1 MGLMCWLEGESNL
14 MLQMVFGQPWEGHF
28 SLKKKECMKLF
39 WGFGFIYKL
48 WMMFFL
54 KQKQQMFIQV
64 ASFFGDSSWEFLSLS
79 ELRRGK
85 RSEKRSKRQVVG
97 GFTGWCC
104 ERRRELAI

>member
-1 MGLMCWLEGESNL
+1 MGSTLGRA
-14 MLQMVFGQPWEGHF
+14 F
-28 SLKKKECMKLF
+28 SFKKKECMKLF

-48 WMMFFL
+48 WMMFFFFFL
-54 KQKQQMFIQV
+54 NAKTADVYTSCQ
-64 ASFFGDSSWEFLSLS
+64 FFGGMAWEFLSLS
-79 ELRRGK
+79 ELRTGK